1 MINHPSRKSLLLLIP
16 ALLLASCSG
25 APTPA
30 PTPANLSPVEY
41 QGYDLFNL
49 HCASCHS
56 TAPGTTIVGP
66 TLHGIAAEA
75 GTRVPGQDAET
86 YLRLSILKPDDFF
99 VEGYPEAMPP
109 DFGKRLTGEEFDA
122 IIAYLLTLK

>member
-1 MINHPSRKSLLLLIP
+1 MTARFLIIFSLSCAAA
-16 ALLLASCSG
+16 ALVAGCSS
-25 APTPA
+25 AATPV
-30 PTPANLSPVEY
+30 PTPANLSPLEY

-49 HCASCHS
+49 NCASCHS
-56 TAPGTTIVGP
+56 TSPDTKIVGP
-66 TLHGIAAEA
+66 SLYGIARTA

-86 YLRLSILKPDDFF
+86 YLRTSILKPDDFF

-122 IIAYLLTLK
+122 IIAYLLTLQ